1 MRFYGE
7 DGMKD
12 IYPKVSE
19 LPEVKKKPV
28 VKKKS

>member
-7 DGMKD
+7 EGLKD

-28 VKKKS
+28 RKKA